1 MKGKRIR
8 YGKTNPLALQT
19 YCYIRA
25 ALKSPHN
32 YIKSWRKDTK
42 LQNCE
47 VTAIM
52 CVWDERENVSQAILS
67 SCGFVD
73 KYLVID
79 KNGKTI
85 PIIKETQDQYGL
97 NVTYYTKPNLNLKE
111 SRKYALNKIK
121 SEWVLIQDGD
131 EVFNTANG
139 ENNSIQTLRNFMI
152 YPNIILK
159 TRMNI
164 LKFDYLHT
172 AIINNAYHPFL
183 LHNNGG
189 IYFGKADI
197 PRGKGR
203 IINLK
208 PIYKWNLSS
217 VKPMERLYYRHK
229 YWKIYE
235 QSGKASEYPSIIE
248 FVEKYLNVQVTEEDI
263 DKHEQKLWEK
273 TLPYNKEIQGELPKI
288 LRNLVGKGVIK

>member
-1 MKGKRIR
+1 MKGNRIR
-8 YGKTNPLALQT
+8 YGKTNPLVLQT
-19 YCYIRA
+19 YCHLRA
-25 ALKSPHN
+25 AFKSPPN
-32 YIKSWRKDTK
+32 FIKSWRKDPK

-47 VTAIM
+47 VTAIT
-52 CVWDERENVSQAILS
+52 CVWDEQENVTKAISS
-67 SCGFVD
+67 SCGFVN
-73 KYLVID
+73 KYIVID

-85 PIIKETQDQYGL
+85 PIIKEIQDQYGL
-97 NVTYYTKPNLNLKE
+97 DIIYYTKPNLNLKE
-111 SRKYALNKIK
+111 SRKYALSKIT

-131 EVFNTANG
+131 EVFNTAKG
-139 ENNSIQTLRNFMI
+139 ESNSIQKLRNYMI

-183 LHNNGG
+183 LHNNGD
-189 IYFGKADI
+189 IYFGKSDI

-208 PIYKWNLSS
+208 SIYKWNLSS

-229 YWKIYE
+229 FWKIYQ
-235 QSGKASEYPSIIE
+235 QSRKVTEYPSINE
-248 FVEKYLNVQVTEEDI
+248 FVEKYLNVKVTEEDI
-263 DKHEQKLWEK
+263 SLHEQKLWEK
-273 TLPYNKEIQGELPKI
+273 TLPYNKKIQGELPKI
-288 LRNLVGKGVIK
+288 LRDLVEKGIIK